1 MNTYP
6 TQFYDLLSRAL
17 GGGDANKLQGFLDNV
32 VAEKY
37 NALQIDGF
45 KFAPEMQLDFTYE
58 QIQKEIGLNV
68 MASYVDLDS
77 QPIPVGTEGA
87 VINTGR
93 IPRMKMVE
101 YYNED
106 KFRKLLILEQR
117 LGANNN
123 RVVTAA
129 VKALF
134 NTVDTLIGGHTNSLT
149 YQRHQIVSKGE
160 FVINSTNNPNG
171 IVGLT
176 FASHVPAA
184 NKTTLSGT
192 QRWWTDSARTTEGT
206 ASNPVKDMVD
216 MVEVARKKGV
226 KGHFE
231 VNAAYL
237 TDILGHSKVIA
248 AIGANQWPAADP
260 AVSAG
265 SAGYLSRARKAEI
278 LADIVGAPIK
288 AIDSIVAT
296 EVYNKSTKALE
307 RKMIDAFEAN
317 VIVFVPDGDLGQIIT
332 VEPIAVDGGTY
343 ATFYDGRLLLTVDV
357 DAKYKCQSFNTE
369 MTSLVVPDK
378 PQYMWYLKPN
388 A

>member
-6 TQFYDLLSRAL
+6 VQFYDLLSRAL
-17 GGGDANKLQGFLDNV
+17 GGNDGRRLQGFLDNV
-32 VAEKY
+32 VAQKY
-37 NALQIDGF
+37 NQLNIPGF

-87 VINTGR
+87 VISTGR

-106 KFRKLLILEQR
+106 KYRKLLIAEQR
-117 LGANNN
+117 FGAGSNQ
-123 RVVTAA
+123 VVNSA

-134 NTVDTLIGGHTNSLT
+134 NTIDTLVGGHTNALT
-149 YQRHQIVSKGE
+149 YQRHQIVSTGK
-160 FVINSTNNPNG
+160 FTVNSTNNPNG

-184 NKTTLSGT
+184 NINTLSST
-192 QRWWTDSARTTEGT
+192 ARWWTNAEKTTEGS
-206 ASNPVKDMVD
+206 AADPIADLIA
-216 MVEVARKKGV
+216 MVETARKKGV

-237 TDILGHSKVIA
+237 DAILKHSKVVA
-248 AIGANQWPAADP
+248 AIGANLFPLATDKAAA
-260 AVSAG
+260 AV
-265 SAGYLSRARKAEI
+265 YLSRARKLEVLAE
-278 LADIVGAPIK
+278 IVGAPIN
-288 AIDSIVAT
+288 AIDAIVAT
-296 EVYNKSTKALE
+296 EVYNKTTKKLE
-307 RKMIDAFEAN
+307 RTMIDAFEAN
-317 VIVFVPDGDLGQIIT
+317 VVVFVPDGDLGDFIT
-332 VEPIAVDGGTY
+332 VEPIAIEGGTY
-343 ATFYDGRLLLTVDV
+343 GTFYDGRLLLTVDV

-369 MTSLVVPDK
+369 MTTLAVPNK

>member
-1 MNTYP
+1 MNSCP

-134 NTVDTLIGGHTNSLT
+134 NTVDTLIGGHTTSLT

-226 KGHFE
+226 
-231 VNAAYL
+231 
-237 TDILGHSKVIA
+237 
-248 AIGANQWPAADP
+248 
-260 AVSAG
+260 
-265 SAGYLSRARKAEI
+265 
-278 LADIVGAPIK
+278 
-288 AIDSIVAT
+288 
-296 EVYNKSTKALE
+296 
-307 RKMIDAFEAN
+307 
-317 VIVFVPDGDLGQIIT
+317 
-332 VEPIAVDGGTY
+332 
-343 ATFYDGRLLLTVDV
+343 
-357 DAKYKCQSFNTE
+357 
-369 MTSLVVPDK
+369 
-378 PQYMWYLKPN
+378 
-388 A
+388 

>member
-6 TQFYDLLSRAL
+6 VQFYDLLSRAL
-17 GGGDANKLQGFLDNV
+17 GGNDGRRLQGFLDNV
-32 VAEKY
+32 VAQKY
-37 NALQIDGF
+37 NQLNIPGF

-87 VINTGR
+87 VISTGR

-106 KFRKLLILEQR
+106 KYRKLLIAEQR
-117 LGANNN
+117 FGAGSNQ
-123 RVVTAA
+123 VVNSA

-134 NTVDTLIGGHTNSLT
+134 NTIDTLVGGHTNALT
-149 YQRHQIVSKGE
+149 YQRHQIVSTGK
-160 FVINSTNNPNG
+160 FTVNSTNNPNG

-176 FASHVPAA
+176 FASHVPSA
-184 NKTTLSGT
+184 NINTLSGPA
-192 QRWWTDSARTTEGT
+192 RWWTNAEKTTEGT
-206 ASNPVKDMVD
+206 AADPIADLIA
-216 MVEVARKKGV
+216 MVETARKKGV

-237 TDILGHSKVIA
+237 DAILKHSKVVA
-248 AIGANQWPAADP
+248 AIGANLFPLATDKTAA
-260 AVSAG
+260 AA
-265 SAGYLSRARKAEI
+265 YLSRTRKLEVLAE
-278 LADIVGAPIK
+278 IVGAPIN
-288 AIDSIVAT
+288 AIDAIVAT
-296 EVYNKSTKALE
+296 EVYNKTTKKLE
-307 RKMIDAFEAN
+307 RTMIDAFEAN
-317 VIVFVPDGDLGQIIT
+317 VVVFVPDGDLGDFIT
-332 VEPIAVDGGTY
+332 VEPIAIEGGTY
-343 ATFYDGRLLLTVDV
+343 GTFYDGRLLLTVDV

-369 MTSLVVPDK
+369 MTTLAVPNK

>member
-1 MNTYP
+1 
-6 TQFYDLLSRAL
+6 
-17 GGGDANKLQGFLDNV
+17 
-32 VAEKY
+32 
-37 NALQIDGF
+37 
-45 KFAPEMQLDFTYE
+45 
-58 QIQKEIGLNV
+58 

-106 KFRKLLILEQR
+106 KYRKLLIAEQR
-117 LGANNN
+117 FGAQSNK
-123 RVVTAA
+123 VVNAA

-134 NTVDTLIGGHTNSLT
+134 NTVDTLVGGHTNALT
-149 YQRHQIVSKGE
+149 YQRHQIVSTGK

-171 IVGLT
+171 IIGLT
-176 FASHVPAA
+176 FAAHVPAA
-184 NKTTLSGT
+184 NINTLSGT
-192 QRWWTDSARTTEGT
+192 KRWWTDADKTTEGT
-206 ASNPVKDMVD
+206 TADPIADLVA

-237 TDILGHSKVIA
+237 DKVLKHSKVVA
-248 AIGANQWPAADP
+248 AIGMNLFPTAVDSTAPAA
-260 AVSAG
+260 
-265 SAGYLSRARKAEI
+265 YLSRAKKLEVLAE
-278 LADIVGAPIK
+278 IVGAPIV
-288 AIDSIVAT
+288 AIDAIVAT

-307 RKMIDAFEAN
+307 RKMIDAFEAD
-317 VIVFVPDGDLGQIIT
+317 VFVFVPDGELGEILT
-332 VEPIAVDGGTY
+332 VEPIAIEGGTY
-343 ATFYDGRLLLTVDV
+343 GTFYDGRLLLTVDV

-369 MTSLVVPDK
+369 MTSLVVPNK

>member
-6 TQFYDLLSRAL
+6 VQFYDLLSRAL
-17 GGGDANKLQGFLDNV
+17 GGNDGRRLQGFLDNV
-32 VAEKY
+32 VAQKY
-37 NALQIDGF
+37 NQLNIPGF

-77 QPIPVGTEGA
+77 QPLPVGTEGA
-87 VINTGR
+87 VISTGR

-106 KFRKLLILEQR
+106 KYRKLIIAEQR
-117 LGANNN
+117 FGAGSNQ
-123 RVVTAA
+123 VVNSA

-134 NTVDTLIGGHTNSLT
+134 NTIDTLVGGHTNALT
-149 YQRHQIVSKGE
+149 YQRHQIVSTGK
-160 FVINSTNNPNG
+160 FTVNSTNNPNG

-184 NKTTLSGT
+184 NINTLSGT
-192 QRWWTDSARTTEGT
+192 ARWWTNAEKTTEGT
-206 ASNPVKDMVD
+206 AADPIADLIA
-216 MVEVARKKGV
+216 MVETARKKGV

-237 TDILGHSKVIA
+237 DAILKHSKVVA
-248 AIGANQWPAADP
+248 AIGANLFPLATDKTAA
-260 AVSAG
+260 AA
-265 SAGYLSRARKAEI
+265 YLSRARKLEVLAE
-278 LADIVGAPIK
+278 IVGAPIN
-288 AIDSIVAT
+288 AIDAIVAT
-296 EVYNKSTKALE
+296 EVYNKTTKKLE
-307 RKMIDAFEAN
+307 RTMIDAFEAN
-317 VIVFVPDGDLGQIIT
+317 VVVFVPDGDLGDFIT
-332 VEPIAVDGGTY
+332 VEPIAIEGGTY
-343 ATFYDGRLLLTVDV
+343 GTFYDGRLLLTVDV

-369 MTSLVVPDK
+369 MTTLAVPNK

>member
-6 TQFYDLLSRAL
+6 VQFYDLLSRAL
-17 GGGDANKLQGFLDNV
+17 GGNDGRRLQGFLDNV
-32 VAEKY
+32 VAQKY
-37 NALQIDGF
+37 NQLNIPGF

-77 QPIPVGTEGA
+77 QPLPVGTEGA
-87 VINTGR
+87 VISTGR

-106 KFRKLLILEQR
+106 KYRKLLIAEQR
-117 LGANNN
+117 FGAGSNQ
-123 RVVTAA
+123 VVNSA

-134 NTVDTLIGGHTNSLT
+134 NTIDTLVGGHTNALT
-149 YQRHQIVSKGE
+149 YQRHQIVSTGK
-160 FVINSTNNPNG
+160 FTVNSTNNPNG

-176 FASHVPAA
+176 FASHVPTA
-184 NKTTLSGT
+184 NWTTLAGNKK
-192 QRWWTDSARTTEGT
+192 WWTDSEKTTEGT
-206 ASNPVKDMVD
+206 AADPIADLVA
-216 MVEVARKKGV
+216 MVETARKKGV

-237 TDILGHSKVIA
+237 DAILKHSKVVA
-248 AIGANQWPAADP
+248 AIGANLWPMATANSQAA
-260 AVSAG
+260 
-265 SAGYLSRARKAEI
+265 SAGYLSRAKKIEVLGDMI
-278 LADIVGAPIK
+278 GAPIV
-288 AIDSIVAT
+288 AIDAVVAT
-296 EVYNKSTKALE
+296 EVYNKTAKKLE
-307 RKMIDAFEAN
+307 RTMIDAFEAN
-317 VIVFVPDGDLGQIIT
+317 VVVFVPDGDLGEFIT
-332 VEPIAVDGGTY
+332 VEPIAIDGGTY
-343 ATFYDGRLLLTVDV
+343 GTFYDGRLLLTVDV

-369 MTSLVVPDK
+369 MTTLAVPNK